1 VTAASAGNGPLLATR
16 GVGKRYAH
24 HSVLRNVDFA
34 LHSGESVAVIGEN
47 GAGKSTF
54 VKILAGVIQ
63 PDEGE
68 ILLRGAPVAFHSPR
82 EAINAGVAFI
92 PQELAYVPDLT
103 VAENIVIGQW
113 PSTSGLT
120 SPRAIQARA
129 EEEVRRFGLKVDV
142 RRRMG
147 TLKLADRQ
155 LVEIL
160 KALSRRAHVILLD
173 EPTASLTDAESHV
186 LFRVLHDLCQSG
198 VGVVYISH
206 RMDEVFRF
214 SDRVDVLRSGAL
226 VASTPSGQATPAQL
240 IAAMLGQAAETF
252 ETATGNTSG
261 DMALSLEG
269 WSSTD
274 ATGLQDVSLSV
285 HAGEAVGLFGIRGS
299 GADVIAEGL
308 AGRTRGL
315 TGRIVL
321 GAKSFR
327 VFRNPREANQAGLAY
342 VPPER
347 KRDGL
352 VLGFP
357 VRQNLTMLIF
367 RTLARLGVIR
377 RGQEAQIASRL
388 IDRFDIRC
396 RGSQQLVAQLSG
408 GNQQKV
414 LLASRLV
421 NEPKVVVLNEPTR
434 GVDVGARLEIH
445 RFLRD
450 IASDGAAVLLVTSDI
465 EEAVAVSDRLLIV
478 RDGAIR
484 GELRGPE
491 KTQGAALR
499 LATGTEE

>member
-1 VTAASAGNGPLLATR
+1 
-16 GVGKRYAH
+16 
-24 HSVLRNVDFA
+24 
-34 LHSGESVAVIGEN
+34 
-47 GAGKSTF
+47 
-54 VKILAGVIQ
+54 
-63 PDEGE
+63 
-68 ILLRGAPVAFHSPR
+68 
-82 EAINAGVAFI
+82 
-92 PQELAYVPDLT
+92 
-103 VAENIVIGQW
+103 
-113 PSTSGLT
+113 
-120 SPRAIQARA
+120 
-129 EEEVRRFGLKVDV
+129 
-142 RRRMG
+142 MG

-252 ETATGNTSG
+252 ETATGTTSG
-261 DMALSLEG
+261 DVALSLEG

-285 HAGEAVGLFGIRGS
+285 HAGETVGLFGIRGS

-315 TGRIVL
+315 TGRIAL

-357 VRQNLTMLIF
+357 IRQNLTMLIF

-396 RGSQQLVAQLSG
+396 RGSQQLVGQLSG